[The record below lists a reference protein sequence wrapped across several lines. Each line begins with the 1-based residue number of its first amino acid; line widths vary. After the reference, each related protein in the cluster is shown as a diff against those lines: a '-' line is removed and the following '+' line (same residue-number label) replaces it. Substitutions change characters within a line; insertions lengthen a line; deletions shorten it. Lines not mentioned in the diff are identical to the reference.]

1 MKMMSKLKKKQICAA
16 LACGLLLGMGGEWS
30 AAEAAGIA
38 VIGHNDSVGLD
49 EGVNNQYIEGYAHS
63 QAGYSSYEGIAS
75 GANYTITGGDW
86 YSKRF
91 YGGHKAADILEN
103 NYIGVTGGTFSGG
116 ICGAYLDT
124 GATGI
129 TRNNT
134 VEITGGTFSGR
145 MSVTGGNAY
154 KGASL
159 NNTVIMSGIG
169 RSENSENP
177 FSGSSITGGSS
188 EKNTA
193 SGNRVIISNSEISN
207 AVIQGGTTG
216 TIEAKAYGNRVELVN
231 CKYNITS
238 FNAFSSFA
246 IIGGRGNSKVEAGV
260 VTERSS
266 VYDNTVV
273 LGGGNSLQADVCLS
287 TVTEGSSIDRDY
299 KASEGS
305 NGTLEVRG
313 TNKILCYEDTWGG
326 DTEYYCGNVYAH
338 NATVKFYLTPDLY
351 TDSTKV
357 MLAAQKTVN
366 FNNSQIQICVPDLVA
381 LKNAGEITLVTAGEV
396 EGGEIEH
403 KGTTITVPDPVLD
416 VRLSPRYYSGEDGKA
431 IKLTITGNSMTL
443 GAKEDA
449 KSPVETQAAGVS
461 LVNLGA
467 DMVADRSMSSAA
479 AAVAAERAGGS
490 SSTLVPFAGVNG
502 GSLRIESGSHVDMN
516 SWNIAVGFA
525 KEVENKKGKLMFGP
539 IVEYGRGSYDSYLD
553 NGTHADGNSSFY
565 GAGFIAKQT
574 YKNDRYLEGS
584 LRVGRMKNEYNRV
597 AGGIDSGYDN
607 SAAYY
612 GAHIGVGKIVK
623 LNEKDTVDYYGK
635 LFYSHQNGSTATLR
649 SGHVYDFDAV
659 DSFRTRLGMRYNRKL
674 ADGNLY
680 AGLAWQHEFD
690 SRCDATVRFVGL
702 STSAPAPSM
711 RGDSGIIELGWKATA
726 WKNVTVDLNMNGWVG
741 KQRGISGGASLQWS
755 F

>member
-1 MKMMSKLKKKQICAA
+1 MTK
-16 LACGLLLGMGGEWS
+16 
-30 AAEAAGIA
+30 
-38 VIGHNDSVGLD
+38 
-49 EGVNNQYIEGYAHS
+49 
-63 QAGYSSYEGIAS
+63 
-75 GANYTITGGDW
+75 
-86 YSKRF
+86 
-91 YGGHKAADILEN
+91 
-103 NYIGVTGGTFSGG
+103 
-116 ICGAYLDT
+116 
-124 GATGI
+124 
-129 TRNNT
+129 
-134 VEITGGTFSGR
+134 
-145 MSVTGGNAY
+145 
-154 KGASL
+154 
-159 NNTVIMSGIG
+159 
-169 RSENSENP
+169 
-177 FSGSSITGGSS
+177 
-188 EKNTA
+188 
-193 SGNRVIISNSEISN
+193 
-207 AVIQGGTTG
+207 
-216 TIEAKAYGNRVELVN
+216 
-231 CKYNITS
+231 
-238 FNAFSSFA
+238 
-246 IIGGRGNSKVEAGV
+246 
-260 VTERSS
+260 
-266 VYDNTVV
+266 
-273 LGGGNSLQADVCLS
+273 
-287 TVTEGSSIDRDY
+287 GSSIDRDY

-313 TNKILCYEDTWGG
+313 TNEILCYKDDRDDTP
-326 DTEYYCGNVYAH
+326 EYYCGNVYAN

-351 TDSTKV
+351 GSSKA

-366 FNNSQIQICVPDLVA
+366 FNNSQIELYVPDLVA
-381 LKNAGEITLVTAGEV
+381 LKNAGEITLVEIV
-396 EGGEIEH
+396 ENEGKIEADGKIRH
-403 KGTTITVPDPVLD
+403 EGTTITVPDPVLD
-416 VRLSPRYYSGEDGKA
+416 VRLSPKYYSVEDVDDEGKVKD
-431 IKLTITGNSMTL
+431 IKLTITGNAMTL

-597 AGGIDSGYDN
+597 VGGIDTGYDN
-607 SAAYY
+607 NAVYY

-690 SRCDATVRFVGL
+690 SRCDATVHLGGL